1 VSLGAGAFDTR
12 CRFERRVAQAADAY
26 GNVLPGIWTAMGTR
40 WCRLRPEFGREQ
52 LEAGRLESTARAVL
66 TVRRDVET
74 AAIAADWRAVIL
86 TGPWAGQSLNLR
98 SITPVSMGEI
108 EMTGEFGVAD

>member
-12 CRFERRVAQAADAY
+12 ARFERRVLQPADAF
-26 GNVLPGIWTAMGTR
+26 GNVLPAVWTAMHTR
-40 WCRLRPEFGREQ
+40 WVRLRPEFGREQ
-52 LEAGRLESTARAVL
+52 IEAGRLESTARAVL
-66 TVRRDVET
+66 TVRRDADT
-74 AAIAADWRAVIL
+74 ACVAADWRAVI
-86 TGPWAGQSLNLR
+86 TSGPWEGQSLNIR